1 MTEMSAIPTNIQL
14 YSEILAT
21 AIRKV
26 NKMNNINMEGTYVY
40 LQMPWLHG
48 RKHKRQ
54 KRKKKSTGI
63 L

>member
-1 MTEMSAIPTNIQL
+1 MSAIPTNIQL

-40 LQMPWLHG
+40 LQMP
-48 RKHKRQ
+48 
-54 KRKKKSTGI
+54 
-63 L
+63 